1 MTTDQ
6 VCFDAANIG
15 FAAYYEIPRDVYLKL
30 QALADLMKKSPG
42 SEEFAT
48 KLLSLLGQ
56 VECVLKD

>member
-1 MTTDQ
+1 MATDPA
-6 VCFDAANIG
+6 CFDAADIG
-15 FAAYYEIPRDVYLKL
+15 FAAYYEVPKDVYLKL

-48 KLLSLLGQ
+48 KLLSLLGH